1 MINKFW
7 ILALSLMVG
16 GALTA
21 CGQDTAGGQAA
32 VPAETAVEAVS
43 ASMDELSTEETAAE
57 ETAAEEATEKT
68 PAEESSAEGT
78 SMGGASIDG
87 RTADE
92 TSLEGISGE
101 AAQTDGTA
109 VESAASVISAG
120 TETAAAEVYTS
131 REEAYKALLVSL
143 DPDEWE
149 GAALMDFG
157 GKQEPSLFVAGRSG
171 KRGSLLVFYDKGSL
185 NVHELG
191 ERYPTWLESER
202 LLCDSALI
210 GRRHYDRL
218 YSIGETSLTEI
229 SGGSY
234 GMAEDGSGWT
244 YIWDGMKMNREGYRE
259 AMSFVYDIS
268 RAVSFEEND
277 MRPLEEWIGL
287 WTQEA
292 PDGDTS
298 SAAAVQ
304 GDTSAAAETGVTA
317 AAEAGETAANAGDD
331 AGEN

>member
-1 MINKFW
+1 M

-16 GALTA
+16 GAITA

-32 VPAETAVEAVS
+32 DPAETAVEAVS
-43 ASMDELSTEETAAE
+43 VSMDELSTEETATE
-57 ETAAEEATEKT
+57 ETVTEGAAAEKT
-68 PAEESSAEGT
+68 PVEESSA
-78 SMGGASIDG
+78 
-87 RTADE
+87 
-92 TSLEGISGE
+92 E

-109 VESAASVISAG
+109 AETAAAAISAG

-131 REEAYKALLVSL
+131 REEAYRALLESL

-171 KRGSLLVFYDKGSL
+171 KGGSLLVFYDQGSL
-185 NVHELG
+185 QVYELG
-191 ERYPTWLESER
+191 ERYPTWLEAER
-202 LLCDSALI
+202 LLCDSTLE

-244 YIWDGMKMNREGYRE
+244 YIWDGMEMNREGYRE
-259 AMSFVYDIS
+259 AMNFVYDIS
-268 RAVSFEEND
+268 RAISFQEND
-277 MRPLEEWIGL
+277 MRPLAEWIGL

-292 PDGDTS
+292 PDGVTS
-298 SAAAVQ
+298 SAAAAE
-304 GDTSAAAETGVTA
+304 GDTAAAAETGVTA
-317 AAEAGETAANAGDD
+317 AAEVGETAAAAGDE
-331 AGEN
+331 ATEN

>member
-1 MINKFW
+1 M

-16 GALTA
+16 GVITA

-32 VPAETAVEAVS
+32 DPAETAVEAVS
-43 ASMDELSTEETAAE
+43 VSMDELSMDELSTDELSTEETATE
-57 ETAAEEATEKT
+57 ETVTEGAAAEKT
-68 PAEESSAEGT
+68 PVEESSA
-78 SMGGASIDG
+78 
-87 RTADE
+87 
-92 TSLEGISGE
+92 E

-109 VESAASVISAG
+109 AETAAAAISAG

-131 REEAYKALLVSL
+131 REEAYRALLESL

-171 KRGSLLVFYDKGSL
+171 KGGSLLAFYDRGSLQVY
-185 NVHELG
+185 ELG
-191 ERYPTWLESER
+191 ERYPTWLEAER
-202 LLCDSALI
+202 LLCDSALE

-234 GMAEDGSGWT
+234 GMTEDGTGWT
-244 YIWDGMKMNREGYRE
+244 YIWDGMEMNREGYRE
-259 AMSFVYDIS
+259 AMDFIFDIS
-268 RAVSFEEND
+268 RAVSFQEND
-277 MRPLEEWIGL
+277 LRPLAEWIGL

-292 PDGDTS
+292 PNGDTS

-317 AAEAGETAANAGDD
+317 AAEAGETVTNAGDD

>member
-1 MINKFW
+1 MI
-7 ILALSLMVG
+7 LVLSLMVG
-16 GALTA
+16 GAITA

-32 VPAETAVEAVS
+32 DPAETAVEAVS
-43 ASMDELSTEETAAE
+43 VSMDELSTEETATE
-57 ETAAEEATEKT
+57 ETVTEGAAAEKT
-68 PAEESSAEGT
+68 PVEESSA
-78 SMGGASIDG
+78 
-87 RTADE
+87 
-92 TSLEGISGE
+92 E

-109 VESAASVISAG
+109 AETAAAAISAG

-131 REEAYKALLVSL
+131 REEAYRALLESL

-171 KRGSLLVFYDKGSL
+171 KGGSLLAFYDRGSLQFY
-185 NVHELG
+185 ELG
-191 ERYPTWLESER
+191 ERYPTWLEAER
-202 LLCDSALI
+202 LLCDSTLE

-244 YIWDGMKMNREGYRE
+244 YIWDGMEMNREGYRE
-259 AMSFVYDIS
+259 AMNFVYDIS
-268 RAVSFEEND
+268 RAISFQEND
-277 MRPLEEWIGL
+277 MRPLAEWIGL

-292 PDGDTS
+292 PDGVTS
-298 SAAAVQ
+298 SAAAAE
-304 GDTSAAAETGVTA
+304 GDTAAAAETGVTA
-317 AAEAGETAANAGDD
+317 AAEVGETAAAAGDE
-331 AGEN
+331 ATEN

>member
-57 ETAAEEATEKT
+57 EATEKT

-78 SMGGASIDG
+78 SMGDASIDG

-131 REEAYKALLVSL
+131 REEAYKALLASL

-149 GAALMDFG
+149 GAALIDFG
-157 GKQEPSLFVAGRSG
+157 GKQEPSLFVAGS
-171 KRGSLLVFYDKGSL
+171 KSGSLLVFYDQGSL
-185 NVHELG
+185 QVYELG
-191 ERYPTWLESER
+191 ERYPTWLEAER
-202 LLCDSALI
+202 LLCDSALE
-210 GRRHYDRL
+210 GRRHYDRI

-244 YIWDGMKMNREGYRE
+244 YIWDGMKMKREGYRE
-259 AMSFVYDIS
+259 AMSFIFDGS
-268 RAVSFEEND
+268 RAVSFQEND
-277 MRPLEEWIGL
+277 MRPLAEWIGL
-287 WTQEA
+287 WTEDA

-298 SAAAVQ
+298 AAAAVR

-317 AAEAGETAANAGDD
+317 AAETGETAAKAGDD
-331 AGEN
+331 AAEN

>member
-1 MINKFW
+1 M

-16 GALTA
+16 GAITA

-32 VPAETAVEAVS
+32 LPAETAVEAVS

-57 ETAAEEATEKT
+57 ETAAEEAATEKT
-68 PAEESSAEGT
+68 PVEESSAEGT
-78 SMGGASIDG
+78 SVGDTSMEGTSAG
-87 RTADE
+87 E
-92 TSLEGISGE
+92 VSLEGTSADTAE
-101 AAQTDGTA
+101 ADVTEAETA
-109 VESAASVISAG
+109 AAAISAG
-120 TETAAAEVYTS
+120 AETAAAEVYAS
-131 REEAYKALLVSL
+131 REEAYRALLVSL

-191 ERYPTWLESER
+191 ERYPTWLEAER
-202 LLCDSALI
+202 LLCDSALE
-210 GRRHYDRL
+210 GRRHYDRI

-229 SGGSY
+229 SGGNY

-244 YIWDGMKMNREGYRE
+244 YIWDGMKMKREGYRE
-259 AMSFVYDIS
+259 AMSFIFDGS
-268 RAVSFEEND
+268 RAVSFQEND
-277 MRPLEEWIGL
+277 MRPLAEWIGL
-287 WTQEA
+287 WTEDA

-298 SAAAVQ
+298 AAAAVQ
-304 GDTSAAAETGVTA
+304 GDTSAAAETGATA
-317 AAEAGETAANAGDD
+317 AAEMGETAANAGDD

>member
-1 MINKFW
+1 M

-16 GALTA
+16 GAITA

-57 ETAAEEATEKT
+57 ETAAEEAAEKT
-68 PAEESSAEGT
+68 SAGESSAEGT
-78 SMGGASIDG
+78 SMGDASIDG

-109 VESAASVISAG
+109 AESAASAISAG
-120 TETAAAEVYTS
+120 AETAAAEVYTS

-157 GKQEPSLFVAGRSG
+157 GKQEPSLFVAGS
-171 KRGSLLVFYDKGSL
+171 KSGSLLVFYDQGSL
-185 NVHELG
+185 QVYELG
-191 ERYPTWLESER
+191 ERYPTWLEAER
-202 LLCDSALI
+202 LLCDSALE
-210 GRRHYDRL
+210 GRRHYDRI

-229 SGGSY
+229 SGGNY

-244 YIWDGMKMNREGYRE
+244 YIWDGMKMKREGYRE
-259 AMSFVYDIS
+259 AMSFIFDGS
-268 RAVSFEEND
+268 RAVSFQEND
-277 MRPLEEWIGL
+277 MRPLAEWIGL
-287 WTQEA
+287 WTEDA

-298 SAAAVQ
+298 AAAAVQ

-317 AAEAGETAANAGDD
+317 AAETGETAAADGDD
-331 AGEN
+331 AAEN

>member
-16 GALTA
+16 GAFTA

-92 TSLEGISGE
+92 TSLEGVSGE

-131 REEAYKALLVSL
+131 REEAYKALLASL

-149 GAALMDFG
+149 GAALIDFG
-157 GKQEPSLFVAGRSG
+157 GKQEPSLFVAGS
-171 KRGSLLVFYDKGSL
+171 KSGSLLVFYDQGSL
-185 NVHELG
+185 QVYELG
-191 ERYPTWLESER
+191 ERYPTWLEAER
-202 LLCDSALI
+202 LLCDSALE
-210 GRRHYDRL
+210 GRRHYDRI

-234 GMAEDGSGWT
+234 GMTEDGTGWT
-244 YIWDGMKMNREGYRE
+244 YIWDGMEMKREGYRE
-259 AMSFVYDIS
+259 AMDFIFDIS

>member
-57 ETAAEEATEKT
+57 EATEKT
-68 PAEESSAEGT
+68 PAEEFSAEGT

-92 TSLEGISGE
+92 TSLEGVSGE

-131 REEAYKALLVSL
+131 REEAYKALLASL

-149 GAALMDFG
+149 GAALIDFG
-157 GKQEPSLFVAGRSG
+157 GKQEPSLFVAGS
-171 KRGSLLVFYDKGSL
+171 KSGSLLVFYDQGSL
-185 NVHELG
+185 QVYELG
-191 ERYPTWLESER
+191 ERYPTWLEAER
-202 LLCDSALI
+202 LLCDSALE
-210 GRRHYDRL
+210 GRRHYDRI

-234 GMAEDGSGWT
+234 GMTEDGTGWT
-244 YIWDGMKMNREGYRE
+244 YIWDGMEMKREGYRE
-259 AMSFVYDIS
+259 AMDFIFDIS

>member
-57 ETAAEEATEKT
+57 EAAEKT

-78 SMGGASIDG
+78 SMGDASIDG

-131 REEAYKALLVSL
+131 REEAYKALLASL

-149 GAALMDFG
+149 GAALIDFG
-157 GKQEPSLFVAGRSG
+157 GKQEPSLFVAGS
-171 KRGSLLVFYDKGSL
+171 KSGSLLVFYDQGSL
-185 NVHELG
+185 QVYELG
-191 ERYPTWLESER
+191 ERYPTWLEAER
-202 LLCDSALI
+202 LLCDSALE
-210 GRRHYDRL
+210 GRRHYDRI

-234 GMAEDGSGWT
+234 GMTEDGTGWT
-244 YIWDGMKMNREGYRE
+244 YIWDGMEMKREGYRE
-259 AMSFVYDIS
+259 AMDFIFDIS

-277 MRPLEEWIGL
+277 MRPLAEWIGL
-287 WTQEA
+287 WTEDA
-292 PDGDTS
+292 PGGDTS
-298 SAAAVQ
+298 AAAAVQ
-304 GDTSAAAETGVTA
+304 GDTSAPAET
-317 AAEAGETAANAGDD
+317 GETAAAAGGG
-331 AGEN
+331 AAEN

>member
-1 MINKFW
+1 M

-16 GALTA
+16 GAITA

-92 TSLEGISGE
+92 TSLEGVSGE

-131 REEAYKALLVSL
+131 REEAYKALLASL

-149 GAALMDFG
+149 GAALIDFG
-157 GKQEPSLFVAGRSG
+157 GKQEPSLFVAGS
-171 KRGSLLVFYDKGSL
+171 KSGSLLVFYDQGSL
-185 NVHELG
+185 QVYELG
-191 ERYPTWLESER
+191 ERYPTWLEAER
-202 LLCDSALI
+202 LLCDSALE
-210 GRRHYDRL
+210 GRRHYDRI

-234 GMAEDGSGWT
+234 GMTEDGTGWT
-244 YIWDGMKMNREGYRE
+244 YIWDGMEMKREGYRE
-259 AMSFVYDIS
+259 AMDFIFDIS

-317 AAEAGETAANAGDD
+317 AAETGETAANAGDD

>member
-32 VPAETAVEAVS
+32 LPAETAVEAVS
-43 ASMDELSTEETAAE
+43 ASMDESSTEETAAE
-57 ETAAEEATEKT
+57 TAADKT
-68 PAEESSAEGT
+68 PVEESSAEGT
-78 SMGGASIDG
+78 SVGDTSMEGTS
-87 RTADE
+87 ADE
-92 TSLEGISGE
+92 VSMEGTSADTAE
-101 AAQTDGTA
+101 ADVTEAETA
-109 VESAASVISAG
+109 AAAISAG
-120 TETAAAEVYTS
+120 AETAAAEVYAS
-131 REEAYKALLVSL
+131 REEAYRALLVSL

-298 SAAAVQ
+298 AAAAVQ

>member
-16 GALTA
+16 GALAA

-57 ETAAEEATEKT
+57 EAAEKT

-78 SMGGASIDG
+78 SMGDASIDG

-109 VESAASVISAG
+109 AESAASVISAG

-131 REEAYKALLVSL
+131 REEAYKALLASL

-149 GAALMDFG
+149 GAALIDFG
-157 GKQEPSLFVAGRSG
+157 GKQEPSLFVAGS
-171 KRGSLLVFYDKGSL
+171 KSGSLLVFYDQGSL
-185 NVHELG
+185 QVYELG
-191 ERYPTWLESER
+191 ERYPTWLEAER
-202 LLCDSALI
+202 LLCDSALE
-210 GRRHYDRL
+210 GRRHYDRI

-229 SGGSY
+229 SGGNY

-244 YIWDGMKMNREGYRE
+244 YIWDGMKMKREGYRE
-259 AMSFVYDIS
+259 AMSFIFDGS
-268 RAVSFEEND
+268 RAVSFQEND
-277 MRPLEEWIGL
+277 MRPLAEWIGL
-287 WTQEA
+287 WTEDA

-298 SAAAVQ
+298 AAAAVQ

-317 AAEAGETAANAGDD
+317 AAEMGETAANAGDD
-331 AGEN
+331 AAEN

>member
-1 MINKFW
+1 M

-16 GALTA
+16 GAITA

-43 ASMDELSTEETAAE
+43 VSTDESSAEETTTAETAAD
-57 ETAAEEATEKT
+57 KT
-68 PAEESSAEGT
+68 PVEESSAEGT
-78 SMGGASIDG
+78 AVGDTSMEGTSAG
-87 RTADE
+87 E
-92 TSLEGISGE
+92 VSLEGTSADTAE
-101 AAQTDGTA
+101 ADVTEAET
-109 VESAASVISAG
+109 AASVISAG

-131 REEAYKALLVSL
+131 REEAYKALLASL

-185 NVHELG
+185 NIYELG

-268 RAVSFEEND
+268 RAVSFQEND

-317 AAEAGETAANAGDD
+317 AAETGETAANAGDD
-331 AGEN
+331 AAEN

>member
-1 MINKFW
+1 M

-16 GALTA
+16 GAITA

-57 ETAAEEATEKT
+57 ETAAEEAAEKT
-68 PAEESSAEGT
+68 SAGESSAEGT
-78 SMGGASIDG
+78 AVGDTSMEGTSAG
-87 RTADE
+87 E
-92 TSLEGISGE
+92 VSLEGTSADTAE
-101 AAQTDGTA
+101 ADVTEAETA
-109 VESAASVISAG
+109 AAAISAG
-120 TETAAAEVYTS
+120 AETAAAEVYAS
-131 REEAYKALLVSL
+131 REEAYRALLVSL

-171 KRGSLLVFYDKGSL
+171 KRGSLLAFYDKGSL
-185 NVHELG
+185 NIYELG

>member
-57 ETAAEEATEKT
+57 EAAEKT

-78 SMGGASIDG
+78 SMGDASIDG

-131 REEAYKALLVSL
+131 REEAYKALLASL

-149 GAALMDFG
+149 GAALIDFG
-157 GKQEPSLFVAGRSG
+157 GKQEPSLFVAGS
-171 KRGSLLVFYDKGSL
+171 KSGSLLVFYDQGSL
-185 NVHELG
+185 QVYELG
-191 ERYPTWLESER
+191 ERYPTWLEAER
-202 LLCDSALI
+202 LLCDSALE
-210 GRRHYDRL
+210 GRRHYDRI

-234 GMAEDGSGWT
+234 GMTEDGTGWT
-244 YIWDGMKMNREGYRE
+244 YIWDSMKMKREGYRE
-259 AMSFVYDIS
+259 AMNFIFDGS
-268 RAVSFEEND
+268 RAVSFQEND
-277 MRPLEEWIGL
+277 MRPLAEWIGL
-287 WTQEA
+287 WTEDA

-298 SAAAVQ
+298 AAAAVQ
-304 GDTSAAAETGVTA
+304 GITSAAAETGVTA
-317 AAEAGETAANAGDD
+317 AAEAGETAANPGDD

>member
-32 VPAETAVEAVS
+32 LPAETAVEAVS
-43 ASMDELSTEETAAE
+43 ASMDESSTEETAAE
-57 ETAAEEATEKT
+57 TAADKT
-68 PAEESSAEGT
+68 PVEESSAEGT
-78 SMGGASIDG
+78 SVGDTSMEGTS
-87 RTADE
+87 ADE
-92 TSLEGISGE
+92 VSLEGTSADTAE
-101 AAQTDGTA
+101 ADVTEAETA
-109 VESAASVISAG
+109 AAAISAG
-120 TETAAAEVYTS
+120 AETAAAEVYAS
-131 REEAYKALLVSL
+131 REEAYRALLVSL

-171 KRGSLLVFYDKGSL
+171 KRGSLLVFYDQGSMQ
-185 NVHELG
+185 VYELG

-317 AAEAGETAANAGDD
+317 AAETGETAANAGDD
-331 AGEN
+331 AAEN

>member
-43 ASMDELSTEETAAE
+43 ASMDESSTEETAAE
-57 ETAAEEATEKT
+57 TAADKT
-68 PAEESSAEGT
+68 PVEESSAEGT
-78 SMGGASIDG
+78 SVGDTSMEGTS
-87 RTADE
+87 ADE
-92 TSLEGISGE
+92 VSMEGTSADTAE
-101 AAQTDGTA
+101 ADVTEAETA
-109 VESAASVISAG
+109 ATAISAG
-120 TETAAAEVYTS
+120 AETVAAEVYAS
-131 REEAYKALLVSL
+131 REEAYRALLVSL

-157 GKQEPSLFVAGRSG
+157 GKQEPSLFVAGS
-171 KRGSLLVFYDKGSL
+171 KSGSLLVFYDQGSL
-185 NVHELG
+185 QVYELG
-191 ERYPTWLESER
+191 ERYPTWLEAER
-202 LLCDSALI
+202 LLCDSALE
-210 GRRHYDRL
+210 GRRHYDRI

-229 SGGSY
+229 SGGNY
-234 GMAEDGSGWT
+234 GMAEDGKGWT

>member
-16 GALTA
+16 GAITA

-43 ASMDELSTEETAAE
+43 ASMDESSTEETAAE
-57 ETAAEEATEKT
+57 TAADKT
-68 PAEESSAEGT
+68 PVEESSAEGT
-78 SMGGASIDG
+78 SVGDTSMEGTSAG
-87 RTADE
+87 E
-92 TSLEGISGE
+92 VSLEGTSADTAE
-101 AAQTDGTA
+101 ADVTEAETA
-109 VESAASVISAG
+109 VAAISAG
-120 TETAAAEVYTS
+120 AETAAAEVYAS
-131 REEAYKALLVSL
+131 REEAYRALLVSL

-157 GKQEPSLFVAGRSG
+157 GKQEPSLFVAGS
-171 KRGSLLVFYDKGSL
+171 KSGSLLVFYDQGSL
-185 NVHELG
+185 QVYELG
-191 ERYPTWLESER
+191 ERYPTWLEAER
-202 LLCDSALI
+202 LLCDSALE
-210 GRRHYDRL
+210 GRRHYDRI

-229 SGGSY
+229 SGGNY

-244 YIWDGMKMNREGYRE
+244 YIWDGMKMKREGYRE
-259 AMSFVYDIS
+259 AMSFIFDGS
-268 RAVSFEEND
+268 RAVSFQEND
-277 MRPLEEWIGL
+277 MRPLAEWIGL
-287 WTQEA
+287 WTEDA

-298 SAAAVQ
+298 AAAAVQ

>member
-57 ETAAEEATEKT
+57 ETEAEEATEKT

-131 REEAYKALLVSL
+131 REEAYKAVLASL
-143 DPDEWE
+143 DPDKWE
-149 GAALMDFG
+149 GAALIDFG
-157 GKQEPSLFVAGRSG
+157 GKQEPSLFVAGS
-171 KRGSLLVFYDKGSL
+171 KSGSLLVFYDQGSL
-185 NVHELG
+185 QVYELG
-191 ERYPTWLESER
+191 ERYPTWLEAER
-202 LLCDSALI
+202 LLCDSALE
-210 GRRHYDRL
+210 GRRHYDRI

-229 SGGSY
+229 SGGNY

-244 YIWDGMKMNREGYRE
+244 YIWDGMKMKREGYRE
-259 AMSFVYDIS
+259 AMSFIFDGS
-268 RAVSFEEND
+268 RAVSFQEND
-277 MRPLEEWIGL
+277 MRPLAEWIGL
-287 WTQEA
+287 WTEDA

-298 SAAAVQ
+298 AAAAVQ
-304 GDTSAAAETGVTA
+304 GDTSAAAETGATA
-317 AAEAGETAANAGDD
+317 AAEMGETAANAGDD
-331 AGEN
+331 AAEN

>member
-1 MINKFW
+1 M

-16 GALTA
+16 GAITA

-57 ETAAEEATEKT
+57 EATEKT

-78 SMGGASIDG
+78 SMGDASIDG

-109 VESAASVISAG
+109 AESAASVISAG

-131 REEAYKALLVSL
+131 REEAYKALLASL

-157 GKQEPSLFVAGRSG
+157 GKQEPSLFVAGS
-171 KRGSLLVFYDKGSL
+171 KSGSLLVFYDQGSL
-185 NVHELG
+185 QVYELG
-191 ERYPTWLESER
+191 ERYPTWLEAER
-202 LLCDSALI
+202 LLCDSALE
-210 GRRHYDRL
+210 GRRHYDRI

-229 SGGSY
+229 SGGNY

-244 YIWDGMKMNREGYRE
+244 YIWDGMKMKREGYRE
-259 AMSFVYDIS
+259 AMSFIFDGS
-268 RAVSFEEND
+268 RAVSFQEND
-277 MRPLEEWIGL
+277 MRPLAEWIGL
-287 WTQEA
+287 WTEDA

-298 SAAAVQ
+298 AAAAVQ

>member
-87 RTADE
+87 RTADD

-131 REEAYKALLVSL
+131 REEAYKALLASL

-149 GAALMDFG
+149 GAALIDFG
-157 GKQEPSLFVAGRSG
+157 GKQEPSLFVAGS
-171 KRGSLLVFYDKGSL
+171 KSGSLLVFYDQGSL
-185 NVHELG
+185 QVYELG
-191 ERYPTWLESER
+191 ERYPTWLEAER
-202 LLCDSALI
+202 LLCDSALE
-210 GRRHYDRL
+210 GRRHYDRI

-234 GMAEDGSGWT
+234 GMTEDGTGWT
-244 YIWDGMKMNREGYRE
+244 YIWDGMEMKREGYRE
-259 AMSFVYDIS
+259 AMDFIFDIS

-304 GDTSAAAETGVTA
+304 GDTSATAETGVTA

>member
-43 ASMDELSTEETAAE
+43 ASMDESSTEETAAE
-57 ETAAEEATEKT
+57 TAADKT
-68 PAEESSAEGT
+68 PVEESSAEGT
-78 SMGGASIDG
+78 SVGDTSMEGTS
-87 RTADE
+87 ADE
-92 TSLEGISGE
+92 VSLEGTSADTAE
-101 AAQTDGTA
+101 ADVTEAETA
-109 VESAASVISAG
+109 AAAISAG
-120 TETAAAEVYTS
+120 AETAAAEVYAS
-131 REEAYKALLVSL
+131 REEAYRALLVSL

-317 AAEAGETAANAGDD
+317 AAETGETAAADGDD
-331 AGEN
+331 AAEN

>member
-32 VPAETAVEAVS
+32 LPAETAVEAVS

-57 ETAAEEATEKT
+57 ETAAEKT
-68 PAEESSAEGT
+68 SAGESSAEGT
-78 SMGGASIDG
+78 AVGDTSMEGTSAG
-87 RTADE
+87 E
-92 TSLEGISGE
+92 VSLEGTSADTAE
-101 AAQTDGTA
+101 ADVTEAETA
-109 VESAASVISAG
+109 AAAISAG
-120 TETAAAEVYTS
+120 AETAAAEVYAS
-131 REEAYKALLVSL
+131 REEAYRALLVSL

>member
-57 ETAAEEATEKT
+57 EAAEKT

-78 SMGGASIDG
+78 SMGDASIDG

-131 REEAYKALLVSL
+131 REEAYKALLASL

-149 GAALMDFG
+149 GAALIDFG
-157 GKQEPSLFVAGRSG
+157 GKQEPSLFVAGS
-171 KRGSLLVFYDKGSL
+171 KSGSLLVFYDQGSL
-185 NVHELG
+185 QVYELG
-191 ERYPTWLESER
+191 ERYPTWLEAER
-202 LLCDSALI
+202 LLCDSALE
-210 GRRHYDRL
+210 GRRHYDRI

-234 GMAEDGSGWT
+234 GMTEDGTGWT
-244 YIWDGMKMNREGYRE
+244 YIWDSMKMKREGYRE
-259 AMSFVYDIS
+259 AMNFIFDGS
-268 RAVSFEEND
+268 RAVSFQEND
-277 MRPLEEWIGL
+277 MRPLAEWIGL
-287 WTQEA
+287 WTEDA

-298 SAAAVQ
+298 AAAAVQ

-331 AGEN
+331 AAEN

>member
-57 ETAAEEATEKT
+57 EAAEKT

-78 SMGGASIDG
+78 SMGDASIDG

-131 REEAYKALLVSL
+131 REEAYKALLASL

-149 GAALMDFG
+149 GAALIDFG
-157 GKQEPSLFVAGRSG
+157 GKQEPSLFVAGS
-171 KRGSLLVFYDKGSL
+171 KSGSLLVFYDQGSL
-185 NVHELG
+185 QVYELG
-191 ERYPTWLESER
+191 ERYPTWLEAER
-202 LLCDSALI
+202 LLCDSALE
-210 GRRHYDRL
+210 GRRHYDRI

-234 GMAEDGSGWT
+234 GMTEDGTGWT
-244 YIWDGMKMNREGYRE
+244 YIWDSMKMKREGYRE
-259 AMSFVYDIS
+259 AMNFIFDGS
-268 RAVSFEEND
+268 RAVSFQEND
-277 MRPLEEWIGL
+277 MRPLAEWIGL
-287 WTQEA
+287 WTEDA

-298 SAAAVQ
+298 AAAAVQ
-304 GDTSAAAETGVTA
+304 GDTSAAAETGATA
-317 AAEAGETAANAGDD
+317 DAEMGETAANAGDD
-331 AGEN
+331 AAEN

>member
-57 ETAAEEATEKT
+57 EAAEKT

-78 SMGGASIDG
+78 SMGDASIDG

-131 REEAYKALLVSL
+131 REEAYKALLASL

-149 GAALMDFG
+149 GAALIDFG
-157 GKQEPSLFVAGRSG
+157 GKQEPSLFVAGS
-171 KRGSLLVFYDKGSL
+171 KSGSLLVFYDQGSL
-185 NVHELG
+185 QVYELG
-191 ERYPTWLESER
+191 ERYPTWLEAER
-202 LLCDSALI
+202 LLCDSALE
-210 GRRHYDRL
+210 GRRHHDRI

-234 GMAEDGSGWT
+234 GMTEDGTGWT
-244 YIWDGMKMNREGYRE
+244 YIWDGMEMKREGYRE
-259 AMSFVYDIS
+259 AMDFIFDIS

>member
-131 REEAYKALLVSL
+131 REEAYKALLASL

-149 GAALMDFG
+149 GAALIDFG
-157 GKQEPSLFVAGRSG
+157 GKQEPSLFVAGS
-171 KRGSLLVFYDKGSL
+171 KSGSLLVFYDQGSL
-185 NVHELG
+185 QVYELG
-191 ERYPTWLESER
+191 ERYPTWLEAER
-202 LLCDSALI
+202 LLCDSALE
-210 GRRHYDRL
+210 GRRHHDRI

-234 GMAEDGSGWT
+234 GMTEDGTGWT
-244 YIWDGMKMNREGYRE
+244 YIWDGMEMKREGYRE
-259 AMSFVYDIS
+259 AMDFIFDIS

-277 MRPLEEWIGL
+277 MRPLAEWIGL
-287 WTQEA
+287 WTEDA

-298 SAAAVQ
+298 AAAAVQ
-304 GDTSAAAETGVTA
+304 GDTSAAAETGATA
-317 AAEAGETAANAGDD
+317 AAEMGETAANAGDD
-331 AGEN
+331 AAEN

>member
-32 VPAETAVEAVS
+32 DPAESSVEAVS
-43 ASMDELSTEETAAE
+43 VSMDELSKEET
-57 ETAAEEATEKT
+57 ATEKT
-68 PAEESSAEGT
+68 PVEESSAEGT
-78 SMGGASIDG
+78 SVGDVSMEGASADKVSMEG
-87 RTADE
+87 TSAETA
-92 TSLEGISGE
+92 E
-101 AAQTDGTA
+101 ADVTEA
-109 VESAASVISAG
+109 ESAAAAISAG
-120 TETAAAEVYTS
+120 TETIAAEVYAS
-131 REEAYKALLVSL
+131 REDAYRALLASL

-171 KRGSLLVFYDKGSL
+171 KKGSLLVFYDRGSL
-185 NVHELG
+185 QIYELG
-191 ERYPTWLESER
+191 ERYPTWMEAER
-202 LLCDSALI
+202 LLCDSALV

-259 AMSFVYDIS
+259 AMSFVYDVS
-268 RAVSFEEND
+268 RAISFQEND

-287 WTQEA
+287 WTQDA
-292 PDGDTS
+292 AQKVPDGDTS
-298 SAAAVQ
+298 SAAAAE
-304 GDTSAAAETGVTA
+304 GDTAAAAETGVTA
-317 AAEAGETAANAGDD
+317 TAETGETATAAGDD
-331 AGEN
+331 AAEN

>member
-57 ETAAEEATEKT
+57 ETAAEEAAEKT

-78 SMGGASIDG
+78 SMGDASIDG

-109 VESAASVISAG
+109 AESAASAISAG
-120 TETAAAEVYTS
+120 AETAAAEVYTS
-131 REEAYKALLVSL
+131 REEAYKALLASL

-157 GKQEPSLFVAGRSG
+157 GKQEPSLFVAGS
-171 KRGSLLVFYDKGSL
+171 KSGSLLVFYDQGSL
-185 NVHELG
+185 QVYELG
-191 ERYPTWLESER
+191 ERYPTWLEAER
-202 LLCDSALI
+202 LLCDSALE
-210 GRRHYDRL
+210 GRRHYDRI

-229 SGGSY
+229 SGGNY

-244 YIWDGMKMNREGYRE
+244 YIWDGMKMKREGYRE
-259 AMSFVYDIS
+259 AMSFIFDGS
-268 RAVSFEEND
+268 RAVSFQEND
-277 MRPLEEWIGL
+277 MRPLAEWIGL
-287 WTQEA
+287 WTEDA
-292 PDGDTS
+292 PAGDTS
-298 SAAAVQ
+298 AAAAVQ

-317 AAEAGETAANAGDD
+317 AAEMGETAANAGDD
-331 AGEN
+331 VAEN

>member
-1 MINKFW
+1 M

-16 GALTA
+16 GAITA

-43 ASMDELSTEETAAE
+43 ASMDES
-57 ETAAEEATEKT
+57 
-68 PAEESSAEGT
+68 
-78 SMGGASIDG
+78 SIDG

-109 VESAASVISAG
+109 AESAASVISAG

-131 REEAYKALLVSL
+131 REEAYKALLASL

-149 GAALMDFG
+149 GAALIDFG
-157 GKQEPSLFVAGRSG
+157 GKQEPSLFVAGS
-171 KRGSLLVFYDKGSL
+171 KSGSLLVFYDQGSL
-185 NVHELG
+185 QVYELG
-191 ERYPTWLESER
+191 ERYPTWLEAER
-202 LLCDSALI
+202 LLCDSALE
-210 GRRHYDRL
+210 GRRHYDRI

-229 SGGSY
+229 SGGNY

-244 YIWDGMKMNREGYRE
+244 YIWDGMKMKREGYRE
-259 AMSFVYDIS
+259 AMSFIFDGS
-268 RAVSFEEND
+268 RAVSFQEND
-277 MRPLEEWIGL
+277 MRPLAEWIGL
-287 WTQEA
+287 WTEDA

-298 SAAAVQ
+298 AAAAVQ

-317 AAEAGETAANAGDD
+317 AAEMGETAANAGDD
-331 AGEN
+331 AAEN